1 MEGVTVQ
8 QLKVI
13 IHPPLIIYHREEG
26 VPVGTVVM
34 GVKGLVPPRVLVL

>member
-13 IHPPLIIYHREEG
+13 IHHPPLFIYHREEG
-26 VPVGTVVM
+26 VPVGTVVL
-34 GVKGLVPPRVLVL
+34 GVKGLVPP

>member
-13 IHPPLIIYHREEG
+13 IQAPLIIYHREEG